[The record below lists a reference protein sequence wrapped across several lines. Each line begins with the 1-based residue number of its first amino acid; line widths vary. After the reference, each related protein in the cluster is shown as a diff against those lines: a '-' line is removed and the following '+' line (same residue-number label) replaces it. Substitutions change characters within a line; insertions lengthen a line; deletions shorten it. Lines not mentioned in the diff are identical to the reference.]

1 MHLAQLMVRRQF
13 GPRSCSMKHPF
24 PAAVI
29 LAVAVFSG
37 CVSTARLYNLDSGE
51 VLAARFKNY
60 GTGHGEITVTLPDG
74 KELKGEYSTL
84 DNSSSSFGT
93 NVTSGSYGWATSQGF
108 SFSVPHTQYG
118 SAVVAGSGFVI
129 DVVYQV
135 DILSHGFGVAKDN
148 KGGHYRL
155 QF

>member
-1 MHLAQLMVRRQF
+1 
-13 GPRSCSMKHPF
+13 MKCRF
-24 PAAVI
+24 PPAVI
-29 LAVAVFSG
+29 LAMVLFSG

-51 VLAARFKNY
+51 VLSANFKNY
-60 GTGHGEITVTLPDG
+60 GTGHGQITVTLPDG
-74 KELKGEYSTL
+74 RELKGEYSTL
-84 DNSSSSFGT
+84 DNGSSSFGT
-93 NVTSGSYGWATSQGF
+93 NVTSGPYGWAISQGF
-108 SFSVPHTQYG
+108 SFNAPHTQYG
-118 SAVVAGSGFVI
+118 SAVVAGSGLVI